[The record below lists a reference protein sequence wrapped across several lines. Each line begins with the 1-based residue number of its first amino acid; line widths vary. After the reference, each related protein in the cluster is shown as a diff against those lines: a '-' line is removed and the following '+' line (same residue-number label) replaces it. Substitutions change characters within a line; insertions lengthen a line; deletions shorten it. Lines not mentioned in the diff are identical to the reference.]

1 MSQKTNAWIIKVM
14 KVRHDLKPK
23 FSKEIEIQKQ
33 TQAEMKMHEEK
44 IKIKKKHNPIRK
56 MNQRKLY
63 Q

>member
-1 MSQKTNAWIIKVM
+1 MSQKTNAWMIKVM
-14 KVRHDLKPK
+14 KVRHDLKPE

-33 TQAEMKMHEEK
+33 TQAEMEMHEEK
-44 IKIKKKHNPIRK
+44 IKINKHNPIRK